1 MVFMKK
7 FSLLCLFFA
16 LMAQAQ
22 VQRFIY
28 DYRYVPDINKKDSIA
43 SDMMVLDISAKGSV
57 YQSLNRIKMDS
68 AMREQFRNF
77 TPGSMQNR
85 SVDMRNMRR
94 NTVQYKV
101 TKEYPSFKTYLNE
114 RVGRDSYKVLED
126 EKQNWTILAET
137 QQIGEYKA
145 QKATT
150 KWGGR
155 DWTAWFS
162 TDLPFQ
168 DGPYKFSGLPGL
180 IVKLED
186 ATGTHVMTMVA
197 NQKIAAENIESE
209 VAGRNGDR
217 VRMGGQEIE
226 ISEAQYK
233 KAYKTY
239 LDDPSRFMRDMMSN
253 RPGSPRATVR
263 MTGPDGREMDTKEI
277 AKRIDK
283 QVKDAASRNNNR
295 IEPTLYDL
303 K

>member
-1 MVFMKK
+1 MKQL
-7 FSLLCLFFA
+7 SLLFTFFV

-28 DYRYVPDINKKDSIA
+28 DYRYVPDINKIDSIA
-43 SDMMVLDISAKGSV
+43 ADMMALDITATGSV

-68 AMREQFRNF
+68 AMRAQFRNF
-77 TPGSMQNR
+77 TPGSNMNV

-94 NTVQYKV
+94 GAVQYKV
-101 TKEYPSFKTYLNE
+101 TKEYPSFKTFLNE

-126 EKQNWTILAET
+126 EKQNWTILAES

-155 DWTAWFS
+155 EWTAWFS

-186 ATGTHVMTMVA
+186 STGTHMMTLVA
-197 NQKIAAENIESE
+197 NQKLPNASAENEMTARE
-209 VAGRNGDR
+209 GRPSR
-217 VRMGGQEIE
+217 TGGQEIQITE
-226 ISEAQYK
+226 EQYK
-233 KAYKTY
+233 KAYNVY
-239 LDDPSRFMRDMMSN
+239 LEDPARSLREMASGASGN
-253 RPGSPRATVR
+253 RPTMEFRRS
-263 MTGPDGREMDTKEI
+263 DGTEINMKEMAENVKKRVTES
-277 AKRIDK
+277 AK
-283 QVKDAASRNNNR
+283 RNNNR
-295 IEPTLYDL
+295 IEPSLYA